1 MSLRPLSDRDAT
13 SVRRLVAA
21 EVGGTPYGGPLL
33 PVLDL
38 ALESDSREAR
48 GMVAESPDG
57 VVGLVLYGLV
67 AGARGAGRI
76 HLIVVTAAARL
87 NGVGSSLVDAA
98 AEELRAWGARFVVA
112 ELADDP
118 VLAPGRTLLDRTGFA
133 EEARVGDY
141 YRDGVALTLMR
152 REL

>member
-1 MSLRPLSDRDAT
+1 LRPLSAGDAP
-13 SVRRLVAA
+13 SVRRLVAG
-21 EVGGTPYGGPLL
+21 EVGGTPYGDPLL
-33 PVLDL
+33 PVLEL
-38 ALESDSREAR
+38 ALEGDSREAR
-48 GMVAESPDG
+48 GMVAESADG
-57 VVGLVLYGLV
+57 IVGLVLYGLV
-67 AGARGAGRI
+67 SGALGAGRL

-87 NGVGSSLVDAA
+87 GGVGSRLVDAA
-98 AEELRAWGARFVVA
+98 TEELRAWGARFVAA

-118 VLAPGRTLLDRTGFA
+118 VLAPARTLLNRTGFA